1 MLSGAFPSNKK
12 RMKTIFKTSLSI
24 LILGLIM
31 PFCVNA
37 KKITSV
43 THPMSYLNIGYVP
56 AGFPVNFSLLTHGN
70 RQYVAYYDSAHQLTV
85 ACRKLNSKK
94 WDYQKLDS
102 KVGWDSHNY
111 LSMAIDK
118 LGYIHLSGN
127 MHSSPF
133 IYFKSS
139 KPYDIHSIVKL
150 NRMIGKEEDV
160 TTYPEFITD
169 PKGQLIFHYR
179 YGRSGNGYEVYNIL
193 DVQTQQWKR
202 LLDKPLTDGKSLR
215 NAYMQGPILGTDG
228 YYHLIWVWRDSPDCS
243 TNHSL
248 SYARSK
254 DLLHWESIRGEKVD
268 LPITVDYPQLIVDPT
283 PVKGGLINIG
293 IKTGFDSKNNVVIGY
308 HKYDSNGN
316 TQLFISRFEEGK
328 WINKQLT
335 NWDYRWDFKG
345 MGTIVNEILI
355 ESPRPSGK
363 PGELIFGYHHNTK
376 YGNGQIVIN
385 EKTLEPIRSEAFE
398 TGYPARLDTVESTF
412 PGMLVNIAFDKG
424 KSPDQSR
431 KYLLRWETLSPNR
444 DQKRTGTLPPASMLR
459 LYELK

>member
-1 MLSGAFPSNKK
+1 
-12 RMKTIFKTSLSI
+12 
-24 LILGLIM
+24 
-31 PFCVNA
+31 
-37 KKITSV
+37 
-43 THPMSYLNIGYVP
+43 
-56 AGFPVNFSLLTHGN
+56 
-70 RQYVAYYDSAHQLTV
+70 
-85 ACRKLNSKK
+85 
-94 WDYQKLDS
+94 
-102 KVGWDSHNY
+102 
-111 LSMAIDK
+111 
-118 LGYIHLSGN
+118 
-127 MHSSPF
+127 
-133 IYFKSS
+133 
-139 KPYDIHSIVKL
+139 
-150 NRMIGKEEDV
+150 MIGKEEDV

-202 LLDKPLTDGKSLR
+202 LLDKPLTDGKGLR

-254 DLLHWESIRGEKVD
+254 DLLHWESIRGEKVE
-268 LPITVDYPQLIVDPT
+268 LPITVDYTQLIADPT

-308 HKYDSNGN
+308 HKYDTNGN
-316 TQLFISRFEEGK
+316 TQLFTTRFEEGK
-328 WINKQLT
+328 WISKQLT

-355 ESPRPSGK
+355 ESPRPAGK

-398 TGYPARLDTVESTF
+398 TGYPARLDAIESTF

-424 KSPDQSR
+424 QSPDQSR